1 MRWRRGPDAS
11 WFPAHIG
18 QGRGGLADRRHHPG
32 AFRHHHRPIDPGIRS
47 LPGPDHGAGPAGR
60 HLGASQSSARLAG
73 DRAGMVRDLSVP
85 AAPERVA
92 TVRALVGARAVSRQ
106 GGHEG
111 RPKGR
116 PYKSPF
122 PTRRFE
128 ASEAATTTTATTA
141 IMIVQTAL
149 ISGFTP
155 RRTSE

>member
-32 AFRHHHRPIDPGIRS
+32 AFRHHHRPADPGIRS

-60 HLGASQSSARLAG
+60 HLGAAQSPARLVG
-73 DRAGMVRDLSVP
+73 DRAGMVCDLSVP
-85 AAPERVA
+85 AAAERVGA
-92 TVRALVGARAVSRQ
+92 PLVGARADSRQ
-106 GGHEG
+106 GGHQ
-111 RPKGR
+111 GR
-116 PYKSPF
+116 PYKSLF